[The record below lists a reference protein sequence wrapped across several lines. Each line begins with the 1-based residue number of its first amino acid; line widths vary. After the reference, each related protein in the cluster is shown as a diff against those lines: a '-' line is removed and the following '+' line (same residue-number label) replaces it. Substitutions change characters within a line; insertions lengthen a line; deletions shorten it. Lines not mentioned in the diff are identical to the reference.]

1 VVVAVAEGDHHDHVH
16 DHDRPLGYN
25 PCYMPGRVPANP
37 ETVTQE
43 GTSSTRPSEKRA
55 ILFVVGCAAE
65 GGGIV
70 GSERTIPFG
79 HTIEIGRRPQ
89 AQPGMAA
96 CCLRDPRVS
105 ARHARVSRLRN
116 GAFEVADLDSKNGT
130 SVEGHL
136 ISGPTKIGDGTLLF
150 IGGHALVVRDLAED
164 ALFAIREDLDQPF
177 GPVATLSASMATE
190 IRRLRRLAR
199 AGKAI
204 LLSGETGVGKE
215 VYARAVHGAS
225 GRPGRFVA
233 LNCAAIPTDLVESEL
248 FGFVRGAHSQAA
260 ASKPGL
266 IEGAEHGTLFL
277 DEIGDMP
284 GPAQAKLLRFLQEHA
299 YVPLGGREARR
310 MDVRVIGATSSLAPS
325 AQAHGLRR
333 DLLARF
339 GAEPVVLPP
348 LRERREDVGALVRHF
363 LGQHCSQAAAPF
375 RPLETGAFLALCL
388 HDWPQNVRELENV
401 IREAI
406 LYGEGK
412 PEIRLEDLPRAVRE
426 RVKVDDD
433 KQSTRRRSP
442 RARPDKAEI
451 EALLDRHKGNV
462 AEVARELDRQWA
474 VVWRWI
480 LKSGLDVE
488 KYRK

>member
-1 VVVAVAEGDHHDHVH
+1 
-16 DHDRPLGYN
+16 
-25 PCYMPGRVPANP
+25 MPGRGSKDS

-43 GTSSTRPSEKRA
+43 LASSPRSTERRA
-55 ILFVVGCAAE
+55 VLFVAGDAAE
-65 GGGIV
+65 GGGTLGDDRMIA
-70 GSERTIPFG
+70 FG

-89 AQPGMAA
+89 AQPGMAL
-96 CCLRDPRVS
+96 CCLHDPRVS
-105 ARHARVSRLRN
+105 SRHARVSRSRN
-116 GAFEVADLDSKNGT
+116 GTFEVTDLGSKNGT

-150 IGGHALVVRDLAED
+150 VGGHALVIRDLAED
-164 ALFAIREDLDQPF
+164 ALAPIHEELDQPL
-177 GPVATLSASMATE
+177 GPVATLSASMATQL
-190 IRRLRRLAR
+190 RRLRLLAR
-199 AGKAI
+199 AGKEI

-215 VYARAVHGAS
+215 VYAHAAHRAS

-248 FGFVRGAHSQAA
+248 FGFVRGAHSQAE

-266 IEGAEHGTLFL
+266 IENAEQGTLFL

-284 GPAQAKLLRFLQEHA
+284 GPAQAKLLRFLQEHE
-299 YVPLGGREARR
+299 YVPLGAREARR
-310 MDVRVIGATSSLAPS
+310 MDVRIIAATSSLAPG

-348 LRERREDVGALVRHF
+348 LRERREDMGALVRHF
-363 LGQHCSQAAAPF
+363 LGLQGGQMGGPF

-388 HDWPQNVRELENV
+388 HDWPQNVRELENA
-401 IREAI
+401 IREA
-406 LYGEGK
+406 LLLSEGK
-412 PEIRLEDLPRAVRE
+412 PELRLVDLPRAVRE
-426 RVKVDDD
+426 RVQVDACPA
-433 KQSTRRRSP
+433 RRRSP

-451 EALLDRHKGNV
+451 EALLARHQGNV

-480 LKSGLDVE
+480 TKSGLDVE
-488 KYRK
+488 KYRKC